1 MRHEQAQFPYVIMT
15 REINRLSRD
24 KETSVGNWA
33 TMLLT
38 LYKLTRINFCDETL
52 IGQLTWLEKKKWM
65 VCFGFM
71 VATKLRVI
79 YKCPQCVLKAL
90 DFKDPSMSLTV
101 YISSLSS
108 RNSITKTANF
118 QEMGNKS

>member
-52 IGQLTWLEKKKWM
+52 IGQLTWLEKKKVDGVFW
-65 VCFGFM
+65 FYGRHK
-71 VATKLRVI
+71 VAGDL
-79 YKCPQCVLKAL
+79 
-90 DFKDPSMSLTV
+90 
-101 YISSLSS
+101 
-108 RNSITKTANF
+108 
-118 QEMGNKS
+118 

>member
-1 MRHEQAQFPYVIMT
+1 MT

-52 IGQLTWLEKKKWM
+52 IGQLTWLKKKLDGVFW
-65 VCFGFM
+65 FYGHHK
-71 VATKLRVI
+71 VAGDL
-79 YKCPQCVLKAL
+79 
-90 DFKDPSMSLTV
+90 
-101 YISSLSS
+101 
-108 RNSITKTANF
+108 
-118 QEMGNKS
+118 